1 VDIDP
6 TDAVVLEAWS
16 LLRAAADIDEIL
28 DAVLQRGLRAVRSF
42 ALVRVSGDDRLVV
55 VRGAADAIIT
65 VDGQESHVTAAGVAT
80 WREYPLPANASAVQL
95 RASAI
100 AGGVDEAPLSAGVTL
115 AATIRV
121 AVTDVSQT
129 ARLGPAN
136 TPSRPAQSQAPTVPP
151 NGPTSA
157 PARPPAPAPQPP
169 VLASG
174 PSLSDEQVGP
184 PTVPIHSCPPRRLR
198 TSQGP
203 TPWRGSPP
211 SARSGRRLRTA
222 SRIGRHRAVSP
233 GRTPLPWPSRRR
245 GHPHPRTPRT
255 RP

>member
-1 VDIDP
+1 MSARAAYTPGTWVAVGADAGWLLVDIDP

-28 DAVLQRGLRAVRSF
+28 DVVLQRGLRAVRGF

-95 RASAI
+95 RAGEI
-100 AGGVDEAPLSAGVTL
+100 AGVDEAPLSAGVTL

-129 ARLGPAN
+129 ARLGPAKY
-136 TPSRPAQSQAPTVPP
+136 AQ
-151 NGPTSA
+151 
-157 PARPPAPAPQPP
+157 PARPVAGTDRAPERPD
-169 VLASG
+169 LRSG
-174 PSLSDEQVGP
+174 PPAGTGTAAARARAGPVGQ
-184 PTVPIHSCPPRRLR
+184 RRAGGA
-198 TSQGP
+198 TAA
-203 TPWRGSPP
+203 GSADRPHAAGA
-211 SARSGRRLRTA
+211 ARRCAFGRVRARLHGVA
-222 SRIGRHRAVSP
+222 
-233 GRTPLPWPSRRR
+233 RRR
-245 GHPHPRTPRT
+245 PPARAAG
-255 RP
+255 